1 MVTLSQMSHLFRHFA
16 ASAAGVLAGAGTLA
30 VTVPSAFGASPAAFA
45 SASAA
50 AIPPYSRTCAHAPVP
65 LPAGEKLTVRGNQ
78 LIAGGKRFVV
88 HGVIIEGL
96 QASQAVLAKGSS
108 TDNGKTISLKTEEQA
123 RKAWGLAEL
132 HAIRCYGANTV
143 RIHIAQPSADPRNS
157 EFSPSHLT
165 EFVKAVKLA
174 RQQGLAVIVDM
185 QDEPLSGEQHSVFNP
200 TAATLRA
207 WKQLAPM
214 LANIPG
220 VMLELFN
227 EPSLKASVPHAWNIW
242 LHGGHVTTPRPATTV
257 GTQTMVDE
265 IRGLGARNPIVV
277 MGLLPG
283 NGTGGWTLQG
293 MPALKDPIKGASQ
306 LVFSVHFPPTK
317 TAVGQER
324 PLWDNAFGKAAATFP
339 VMVGAFN
346 VSSKARCTAQ
356 APLTATDLVTK
367 YLTAKRVG
375 IAPWAFDYPH
385 TIFQQVGGQGSLT
398 NFVRFSCEGKGFLG
412 KFGGDGQL
420 FYTAFTAE
428 GNGT

>member
-1 MVTLSQMSHLFRHFA
+1 MKPLLRYR
-16 ASAAGVLAGAGTLA
+16 
-30 VTVPSAFGASPAAFA
+30 AAFA
-45 SASAA
+45 TVITVVGALALTIPAA
-50 AIPPYSRTCAHAPVP
+50 LGAPAAGAAGPARSYSRTCAHAPMP
-65 LPAGEKLTVRGNQ
+65 LPAGDSVTVRGNQ
-78 LIAGGKRFVV
+78 LMAGGKRFVV

-96 QASQAVLAKGSS
+96 QAPQAVLAKGSS

-123 RKAWGLAEL
+123 RKAWGTREL

-143 RIHIAQPSADPRNS
+143 RIHIAQPSADPRNA
-157 EFSPSHLT
+157 EFSPSHLA
-165 EFVKAVKLA
+165 EFVNAVKLA

-185 QDEPLSGEQHSVFNP
+185 QDEPLSGEHHSVYNP

-207 WKQLAPM
+207 WKKLAPM
-214 LANIPG
+214 LANIRG

-227 EPSLKASVPHAWNIW
+227 EPLLEASKPNAWNIW
-242 LHGGHVTTPRPATTV
+242 LHGGKVTTPRPATTV
-257 GTQTMVDE
+257 GVQTMVNK
-265 IRGLGARNPIVV
+265 IRGLGADNPIVV

-293 MPALKDPIKGASQ
+293 MPAAQDPIKGSSQ
-306 LVFSVHFPPTK
+306 LAFSVHFPPTK
-317 TAVGQER
+317 AAVGQEQ
-324 PLWDNAFGKAAATFP
+324 PDWDSAFGNTAATLP

-356 APLTATDLVTK
+356 APRTTTDLVTK

-375 IAPWAFDYPH
+375 IAGWAFDYPQS
-385 TIFQQVGGQGSLT
+385 IFQLAGGQGALT
-398 NFVRFSCEGKGFLG
+398 NFTNFSCEGKGFSG

-420 FYTAFTAE
+420 LYTAFTAE

>member
-1 MVTLSQMSHLFRHFA
+1 MNHLLRYRAAFA
-16 ASAAGVLAGAGTLA
+16 ATALTVAGMLAL
-30 VTVPSAFGASPAAFA
+30 TVPAALGGSPAAVA
-45 SASAA
+45 GAMAA
-50 AIPPYSRTCAHAPVP
+50 TAAGSYSRTCAHAPMP
-65 LPAGEKLTVRGNQ
+65 LPAGESLTVRGNQ
-78 LIAGGKRFVV
+78 LNVGGKPFVV

-96 QASQAVLAKGSS
+96 QAPQAVLAKGSS

-123 RKAWGLAEL
+123 REAWGPKEVY
-132 HAIRCYGANTV
+132 AIRCYGANTV
-143 RIHIAQPSADPRNS
+143 RIHIAQPSADPLNA

-165 EFVKAVKLA
+165 EFVSAVKLA
-174 RQQGLAVIVDM
+174 RRQGLAVIVDM
-185 QDEPLSGEQHSVFNP
+185 QDEPLSGEHHSVYNP

-207 WKQLAPM
+207 WVRLAPM

-227 EPSLKASVPHAWNIW
+227 EPELKATVPGAWNIW
-242 LHGGHVTTPRPATTV
+242 LHGGHVTTPTATTTV
-257 GTQTMVDE
+257 GAQTMVNK
-265 IRGLGARNPIVV
+265 IRALGADNPIVV

-293 MPALKDPIKGASQ
+293 MPALKDPIRGPSQ
-306 LVFSVHFPPTK
+306 LVFSVHFPPTQA
-317 TAVGQER
+317 AVGQEQPR
-324 PLWDNAFGKAAATFP
+324 WDNAFGKTAATLP

-356 APLTATDLVTK
+356 APQTATDLVTR

-375 IAPWAFDYPH
+375 VAGWAFDYPQS
-385 TIFQQVGGQGSLT
+385 IFQLAAFQGALT
-398 NFVRFSCEGKGFLG
+398 NFVNFSCEGKGFSG

-420 FYTAFTAE
+420 LHTAFTAE